1 MVRTIP
7 PLLGA
12 GVRFVVAGALVC
24 AFVAARR
31 GFGALRFTRQQ
42 FASAALI
49 GVLMPAGGNGIVT
62 LAEKQVP
69 SGMAALLI
77 ASVPLWVAIYRI
89 VDGQRVRGGTVAGLV
104 LGFSGV
110 ALLLLPGG
118 RPSGAHL
125 AGILLVLVAAASW
138 ASGAF
143 LSPRVPLPDDPFANT
158 GVEMLIGGVVLCVAG
173 LAAGEAPDFVVSSF
187 SAESIGGLLPDLR
200 RIDTG
205 VLRVRLGARPR
216 ARVEGRDLCVREPGD
231 SGLPGL
237 GGAERGRDRHR
248 ADRRNRDRGL
258 GGDDRA
264 QRVSAGGGGA
274 QPRGACRGAGGAGT
288 AAMRGSR
295 NSSRLAGRQKCADL
309 PWHAKGYRHTS
320 ASTLQR
326 PQRVLDRRLAREE
339 LEGLADGAVCFQHRE
354 QGRRHVVARHRAAA
368 AHRRRRGHA
377 ARPRIV
383 GQRPRADD
391 RVVEA
396 ALLHGHV
403 GVVLRL
409 EVRAHRAGGAAR
421 IV

>member
-1 MVRTIP
+1 MQAPAWKVWTALGTVYIVWGSTYLFIRLMVRTIP

-42 FASAALI
+42 FVSAALI

-187 SAESIGGLLPDLR
+187 SAESIGGLLYLIFVGWIPAYYAFVW
-200 RIDTG
+200 
-205 VLRVRLGARPR
+205 VLGHAPVSKVATYAYVNQVIAVFLGWAVLNEDVTATVLIGATVIVASVAMIVRNESVPAEEERSPAVPAGAR
-216 ARVEGRDLCVREPGD
+216 
-231 SGLPGL
+231 
-237 GGAERGRDRHR
+237 
-248 ADRRNRDRGL
+248 
-258 GGDDRA
+258 
-264 QRVSAGGGGA
+264 
-274 QPRGACRGAGGAGT
+274 
-288 AAMRGSR
+288 AA
-295 NSSRLAGRQKCADL
+295 
-309 PWHAKGYRHTS
+309 PE
-320 ASTLQR
+320 R
-326 PQRVLDRRLAREE
+326 PQ
-339 LEGLADGAVCFQHRE
+339 
-354 QGRRHVVARHRAAA
+354 
-368 AHRRRRGHA
+368 
-377 ARPRIV
+377 
-383 GQRPRADD
+383 
-391 RVVEA
+391 
-396 ALLHGHV
+396 
-403 GVVLRL
+403 
-409 EVRAHRAGGAAR
+409 
-421 IV
+421 